1 MAEFSDQDIIDLISS
16 EQGGDV
22 GDYGSPEGRGAP
34 GTSETVSAEP
44 LGSGV
49 PTFGTVG
56 TAGTPT
62 EESIAAQLTE
72 DDSFRRLS
80 GATTSQDKFFET
92 YMKNGVIDWNA
103 VEKDAQEMRAKFPQG
118 GFLDNLIAP
127 VLLGVMS
134 MGFASVIAPMLAAVP
149 GVSTAAAGSMAN
161 TLAST
166 ALNGVLTGKVDLGS
180 LASSLISSNVTIPL
194 TNQIISQIEGGMAQI
209 TNNPDFQFSKEQNKV
224 LLGSIG
230 SALSTAIKGGTG
242 EQDLKNLVA
251 GAVNAEMNNLG
262 FDPGLSKAAGT
273 YISTGD
279 IGSAITAGVTK
290 AIGAPS
296 PAPAPSPAA
305 APTPA
310 PAPGGVEIDPLT
322 GEPIAAP
329 APAPTPAEAPVAAPA
344 PSPVEA
350 PAAAPTP
357 AEAPAPAPAPS
368 VVVSAPAISGTDQA
382 LLDLIS
388 QAPAPAPAP
397 VAAPTPAPSPPTTG
411 AAPVAA
417 PAPEPAP
424 APSPAPAAEPAP
436 APAVDPTLAARFE
449 TTGAA
454 EDLSGADLIGLV
466 DRDLAGTAATTG
478 VGAPPPPP
486 AVSPAPP
493 PPQEKS
499 DLANVVITANTISDL
514 TGIDLLDA
522 VGLID
527 PNAVSQLANTVIT
540 SELPTNVAITSG
552 AENAGQVVVS
562 GNAITDIGGTDLID
576 TSGVAAGDLGTAG
589 AGVDTG
595 AGNVTIGGGTTNVG
609 DVSNAGQV
617 TIAGTNVT
625 DLTGADLI
633 DLTTGGVD
641 TGAVT
646 DLGNVTIT
654 AGGGAAGDASNAGQ
668 VVVTGGGATNVSD
681 QDLIDFTGL
690 VDSGAISDLA
700 NTTITT
706 GLGDNNAS
714 QVTITGTAA
723 NNVGSDLID
732 SDVGDGNIVS
742 GGTGTV
748 VISGAGDNNAAS
760 NVGNVIIDTTTT
772 GNVTLGDGSTTNVS
786 NVGNVSTD
794 LFTYV
799 PPKRRP
805 PSVAELVTM
814 RQYPTTGVTQGLA
827 PRAPGEIESEVTGK
841 KRRNVWNEASLR
853 LKDALGL

>member
-296 PAPAPSPAA
+296 PAPAPTPAEAPAA
-305 APTPA
+305 APAEAPSAAPEPSPA
-310 PAPGGVEIDPLT
+310 PAPGEGVAA
-322 GEPIAAP
+322 EPATAPAPVTSVEVTAPAISGVDQAMLDLISEKPVTTTAPAP
-329 APAPTPAEAPVAAPA
+329 APAPTPA
-344 PSPVEA
+344 
-350 PAAAPTP
+350 
-357 AEAPAPAPAPS
+357 
-368 VVVSAPAISGTDQA
+368 
-382 LLDLIS
+382 
-388 QAPAPAPAP
+388 
-397 VAAPTPAPSPPTTG
+397 PPPPIIG
-411 AAPVAA
+411 G
-417 PAPEPAP
+417 
-424 APSPAPAAEPAP
+424 APAAEPAP
-436 APAVDPTLAARFE
+436 ATAPTPVVQVTGGAPTL
-449 TTGAA
+449 T
-454 EDLSGADLIGLV
+454 DSDLIALL
-466 DRDLAGTAATTG
+466 DRDLAAGGDLTA
-478 VGAPPPPP
+478 VGSPPPPP
-486 AVSPAPP
+486 APSPAPP
-493 PPQEKS
+493 PPQEKT
-499 DLANVVITANTISDL
+499 DFGEGGTQVVDITAPGLGDL
-514 TGIDLLDA
+514 TG
-522 VGLID
+522 V
-527 PNAVSQLANTVIT
+527 
-540 SELPTNVAITSG
+540 
-552 AENAGQVVVS
+552 
-562 GNAITDIGGTDLID
+562 DLID
-576 TSGVAAGDLGTAG
+576 TSGVAAGDLGTSG